1 MENEKQKGIDG
12 FGLKAKFSFLSLKMA
27 SQIFEANILWLPEAY
42 LSLLPL
48 WLKIILIRK
57 EVMTVFELKKSFYVK
72 SWISCIYTFSV

>member
-48 WLKIILIRK
+48 
-57 EVMTVFELKKSFYVK
+57 
-72 SWISCIYTFSV
+72 